1 MNHFGYPAALKLSLR
16 MFEHSAR
23 ASGRSTALIDAVENG
38 DVIIVDKNFM
48 GRHYQDMARRAGKT
62 IKTIVHDPK
71 QEMNRI
77 DVGHLRPG
85 KAHFDHEWLLQHWT
99 WVLNQEQERIEDA
112 VKFNSRSDEERAF
125 RRTHPEQRMI
135 DMEQVC
141 SGREYS

>member
-1 MNHFGYPAALKLSLR
+1 MNDFGYPAALKLALR

-23 ASGRSTALIDAVENG
+23 ASGRSTALIDAIEDG

-48 GRHYQDMARRAGKT
+48 GLHYQDMARRAGKK

-85 KAHFDHEWLLQHWT
+85 KAHFDHEWLFQHWT
-99 WVLNQEQERIEDA
+99 WVIQKEQDRIEA
-112 VKFNSRSDEERAF
+112 TVKFNSRSDDERAF
-125 RRTHPEQRMI
+125 RRTQPERRMVDLETTI
-135 DMEQVC
+135 
-141 SGREYS
+141 SGRE